1 MLINFLNKNKKTII
15 SIILLLLFLLV
26 LLLLNM
32 NMNNIKIKENY
43 DDEDVFYLS
52 NMRTRDYQDVI
63 SITESQVINKNFLYL
78 DDKTK
83 IKQK

>member
-15 SIILLLLFLLV
+15 LIILLLLFLLV
-26 LLLLNM
+26 LLL
-32 NMNNIKIKENY
+32 NMNNYINNKIKENY

-63 SITESQVINKNFLYL
+63 SVTESQIVNKNFLHL
-78 DDKTK
+78 ND
-83 IKQK
+83 QK

>member
-26 LLLLNM
+26 LLLLLNM

-63 SITESQVINKNFLYL
+63 SVTESQVVNKNFLYL
-78 DDKTK
+78 NN
-83 IKQK
+83 QK